1 MTDLRLDGPSKKG
14 FSTVDPVAA
23 LAALGAAAAATV
35 ATAPARPRR
44 SLARDGE
51 LLSPRL
57 TAALETLTAPG
68 RRLRDRCAARIRLAA
83 SAVRRRWRAGAMFR
97 GKLRRIVSWG
107 INCFIY
113 FMLCWMVIT
122 YAMQFGEVKT
132 RHPNPNPHPHPHPH
146 PNPNTNP
153 NTNPS
158 PNPSPNTSPNPNPNP
173 NPNQVKTRQW
183 LLSWVV
189 ASAHAWLVI
198 EPAEVILIAFLPQL
212 LENQCISNCREFAKE
227 LGFY

>member
-35 ATAPARPRR
+35 ASSPTRPRR

-97 GKLRRIVSWG
+97 GKLRRISSWA
-107 INCFIY
+107 INCFVY

-122 YAMQFGEVKT
+122 YAMRFGE
-132 RHPNPNPHPHPHPH
+132 
-146 PNPNTNP
+146 
-153 NTNPS
+153 
-158 PNPSPNTSPNPNPNP
+158 
-173 NPNQVKTRQW
+173 VKTRQW